1 MSDTDYMPSHM
12 DSINETQ
19 SGYDSPVFVD
29 TATTQTRRKNRAKKK
44 QNLKQEQQSAL
55 RSAIQACR
63 ARKRERDG
71 SSSSDSSRSPFPP
84 KKKGRTITGPV
95 WKATNRDEPKND
107 LIPNIFDEVPL
118 AQISETDIQGV
129 DNIPVWYEYK
139 NNSLLDN
146 DSIITYNCGC
156 GGSSKSD
163 LEECCTTDGES
174 VDYCAKMAQ

>member
-1 MSDTDYMPSHM
+1 MSDTDYIPSHM
-12 DSINETQ
+12 DSISETQ
-19 SGYDSPVFVD
+19 SGNDSPVFVD
-29 TATTQTRRKNRAKKK
+29 TPTTQTRCKNRAKKK
-44 QNLKQEQQSAL
+44 QNLKQCST
-55 RSAIQACR
+55 IQACR

-71 SSSSDSSRSPFPP
+71 SSSSDSSRSPFP
-84 KKKGRTITGPV
+84 
-95 WKATNRDEPKND
+95 TNRDEPKND
-107 LIPNIFDEVPL
+107 LIPNIFDEVHL

-129 DNIPVWYEYK
+129 DNKPVWYEYK

>member
-1 MSDTDYMPSHM
+1 MILQYLL
-12 DSINETQ
+12 TQ
-19 SGYDSPVFVD
+19 QLHKH
-29 TATTQTRRKNRAKKK
+29 AAKIEQIKNKIL
-44 QNLKQEQQSAL
+44 N
-55 RSAIQACR
+55 RSNNHPCDLLF
-63 ARKRERDG
+63 KHVVHT
-71 SSSSDSSRSPFPP
+71 
-84 KKKGRTITGPV
+84 KKKGHTKTGPV

-146 DSIITYNCGC
+146 DSIITYNCRC

>member
-1 MSDTDYMPSHM
+1 MSGADDSQLQMETHNDSH
-12 DSINETQ
+12 
-19 SGYDSPVFVD
+19 SGHKSPVILGTP
-29 TATTQTRRKNRAKKK
+29 TAQTRCKIRAKKQK
-44 QNLKQEQQSAL
+44 TLEHQYQLAL

>member
-1 MSDTDYMPSHM
+1 MSDTDYIPSHM
-12 DSINETQ
+12 DSISETQ
-19 SGYDSPVFVD
+19 SGNDSPVFVD
-29 TATTQTRRKNRAKKK
+29 TPTTQTRRKNRAKKK
-44 QNLKQEQQSAL
+44 LNLKQ

-71 SSSSDSSRSPFPP
+71 SSSSDSSRSPFP
-84 KKKGRTITGPV
+84 
-95 WKATNRDEPKND
+95 TNRDEPKND
-107 LIPNIFDEVPL
+107 LIPNIFDEVHL

-129 DNIPVWYEYK
+129 DNKPVWYEYK